1 VFIAAFSDKVDDT
14 PTNKVTTRSYAP
26 NSGKPMDVSGT
37 PGKYKVIDDVSVAAK
52 SIAKDGIDSNLDF
65 IAKEAERSGI
75 PFAKT
80 TAPSKRRVKIM
91 VITAKIDPKSKKI
104 DATSKDAT
112 LDHSIGVINS
122 DTGNVETKFGVVG
135 VKSGKIVIINNTG
148 EKETLQGTVDPKTN
162 GIQFTSKVVNPT
174 TGKLDETLGQ
184 IFYVSPLENAIVEI
198 IGVSGNVLDNGK
210 LDFSTANA
218 EVSRGVLNS
227 KTGSIDCKYG
237 ILNLLNNEITV
248 VDPKTGKSTTKP
260 IHYDE
265 TGQISVAEDDANR
278 KLQIII
284 GQQID
289 PIVEVQ
295 SVSGKMD
302 KNGLLDPKTLAVDGS
317 SGQLDTDNMKI
328 NTKYGQFDL
337 VKRTLAAADHKT
349 GKMEVKD
356 LKFDASSGQI
366 LLKNQV
372 NPKTQKPDRDWVRLI
387 TMRIVNQKNHP
398 RTGLI
403 ESDLL
408 PNEEVKID
416 AKTNQIWMPVA
427 RDPKT
432 RDIIYQSSLVDPMTG
447 KVSHINGY
455 LNPKTKEIERSSKLD
470 PNLFKVDEKTGQIY
484 VATGDIDESGEP
496 IFAASQ
502 VNSENGE
509 VYTKLAKADKAG
521 KLVIIKIYI
530 ITKRDDQSGKPQ
542 EVDPNSC
549 EIDPSGRI
557 RSVTNTTVY
566 VYKMVDPVTGEVTN
580 VDPNDP
586 RVAGARTTT
595 TTVLTLSG
603 IVKCYFN
610 CNEKCKM

>member
-1 VFIAAFSDKVDDT
+1 MFFAVFFKKKVDDT
-14 PTNKVTTRSYAP
+14 PTQKSTTRSYAP
-26 NSGKPMDVSGT
+26 NSGKPMEISGT
-37 PGKYKVIDDVSVAAK
+37 PGKYKIIDDVSAAAK
-52 SIAKDGIDSNLDF
+52 SITKDGIDSNLDF

-75 PFAKT
+75 PFAKIA
-80 TAPSKRRVKIM
+80 APSKRRVKIM

-104 DATSKDAT
+104 DTTSKDT
-112 LDHSIGVINS
+112 TIDHSIGVLDSNT
-122 DTGNVETKFGVVG
+122 DKVETKFGVVD
-135 VKSGKIVIINNTG
+135 VKSGKIEIINNAG
-148 EKETLQGTVDPKTN
+148 EKEILQGNVDTKTN
-162 GIQFTSKVVNPT
+162 GIQITSKVVNPS
-174 TGKLDETLGQ
+174 TGKLDESLGQ

-198 IGVSGNVLDNGK
+198 IGVTGNVLDNGK
-210 LDFSTANA
+210 LDVSNSNF
-218 EVSRGVLNS
+218 EVSRGVLNT
-227 KTGSIDCKYG
+227 KTGHIDCKYG
-237 ILNLLNNEITV
+237 ILNLINNEMTV
-248 VDPKTGKSTTKP
+248 VDPKTGKSTIKP
-260 IHYDE
+260 IYYDE
-265 TGQISVAEDDANR
+265 TGQISVSEDDAGK

-295 SVSGKMD
+295 SVSGKLD
-302 KNGLLDPKTLAVDGS
+302 KNGILDPKTLTLDGS

-337 VKRTLAAADHKT
+337 VRRTIAATDPKS

-356 LKFDASSGQI
+356 LKFDAASGQI

-372 NPKTQKPDRDWVRLI
+372 NPKTQKLDRDWVRLV
-387 TMRIVNQKNHP
+387 TLRIVNQRNHP

-408 PNEEVKID
+408 PNEEIKVD
-416 AKTNQIWMPVA
+416 SKTNQIWMPVA

-432 RDIIYQSSLVDPMTG
+432 REIIYQSSLIDPLTG
-447 KVSHINGY
+447 KVSLINGY
-455 LNPKTKEIERSSKLD
+455 LNPKTKEIEGSSKLD
-470 PNLFKVDEKTGQIY
+470 PNLFKVDEQTGQVY
-484 VATGDIDESGEP
+484 VATGDVDESGLP

-502 VNSENGE
+502 INPDNGE
-509 VYTKLAKADKAG
+509 VYTKLAKADKSG

-530 ITKRDDQSGKPQ
+530 ITKKDDQSGKPQ
-542 EVDPNSC
+542 EVDLNSC

-557 RSVTNTTVY
+557 RNVINTTVY

-603 IVKCYFN
+603 MVKYF
-610 CNEKCKM
+610 